1 MEQNERKEE
10 GRERRGN
17 LEFGIC
23 SSVGLVDG
31 KSKEQAE
38 RYGRSGVGA
47 ERARER
53 LIQVHRA
60 WSYQCSACAVT
71 EERNETRREGAG
83 GGAATATT
91 TTTGTA
97 DQDER
102 DDNNKRSSFFNDPIT
117 IVNKSNEN
125 E

>member
-1 MEQNERKEE
+1 M
-10 GRERRGN
+10 
-17 LEFGIC
+17 
-23 SSVGLVDG
+23 DG

-53 LIQVHRA
+53 LIQVVVVHRA
-60 WSYQCSACAVT
+60 WSYQSSACAVP